1 MKKILLLTI
10 SLLLI
15 LSMAIGFSSCNK
27 KKKGD
32 DDAVFVL
39 DTSEF
44 NSVVVYGEELNLA
57 GLKLRDSNG
66 GVVDVESDMVG
77 HIDTSTAGTH
87 TFEVHFNGQ
96 TFTVEYTVKYQIIFI
111 VNGVETEQLVVDAS
125 EVIVPM
131 TPQIVGKQFDRWSIV
146 IPDTLTENLR
156 IEAIYKTLSSDR
168 EDIHTWTGSGK
179 INLEGYAAE
188 GAAIKLQVTDLN
200 GTVLDASVASIDTS
214 INKIVYTLGSY
225 EGIIVSI
232 SGENGQVMSKSWQI
246 LSADTPE
253 ISVAL
258 DAGLNAIGF
267 YYQEE
272 KRTFKIGTGG
282 SAVKFVY
289 SVELSNNNVTSASK
303 DLEKGYLGI
312 TPERLGVTKLIL
324 TATNAGN
331 EDEKISIESY
341 VVVQPYAGFI
351 VEHNGM
357 GGNSLEDVWTVG
369 RVNVEGLGNLKV
381 TVAGNVGEGFW
392 ENVVFNTTSSYLGVN
407 SVAGQNGIG
416 SLSFGDTWVS
426 GKVEDIQVYATFK
439 PVVDNVTLIY
449 NSNDTIPD
457 SNELEKVPGFRSSAV
472 SALRYVHDGVNVT
485 TYDQLWAETNKATP
499 SPIVLQGNI
508 KEDFSATNH
517 TVMQSTYDITYYEN
531 VGQDAYINV
540 LIQFKNNVYGNGY
553 EINAQNATIGML
565 DNTGTPKSDSL
576 FKGPLY
582 FVALANGAINVK
594 AQDNIVFGVYENVTL
609 NNVTLKSCDLSVD
622 SETGTVDLTE
632 LDYAGTTV
640 EVLGDNVNIEY
651 SRLMNGR
658 TILRIFG
665 DDDNAEQEIHVNVKN
680 TLLKGSREFNARIGS
695 NRFYKD
701 ESTASPMLPGDTVRE
716 KAYYK
721 SKKEYANWSAE
732 QKAAYDDKYINTYV
746 VFENVVLEDA
756 GIFAIGMDTHFSG
769 PLLNGK
775 GDDLYGAELLKY
787 WHDLAKTSYGAKL
800 TLQDD
805 VRIYTWKNIEDVDS
819 STLIENIEGSG
830 LKKMDFN
837 IKEII
842 KETVKTQENTYKNLF
857 FNYEGVDYVHAGIAY
872 FGGGKNYS
880 IVENNISAENSL
892 GTFSTYETR
901 LSLVGHA
908 TLEYAAGS
916 EYFHFMVYD
925 KVSGF
930 TYLDQENLSNK
941 YDCLRGK

>member
-111 VNGVETEQLVVDAS
+111 VDGIETEQLVVDAS

-200 GTVLDASVASIDTS
+200 GTVLDASVANIDTS

-232 SGENGQVMSKSWQI
+232 SGEEGQVMSKSWQI

-439 PVVDNVTLIY
+439 PVVNNVTLIY

-485 TYDQLWAETNKATP
+485 TYDQLWAETSKENPAP
-499 SPIVLQGNI
+499 VVLQGNI
-508 KEDFSATNH
+508 KEGFSTTNH
-517 TVMQSTYDITYYEN
+517 VRVKSTYDTTYYDN
-531 VGQDAYINV
+531 IGKSDDAYINI

-553 EINAQNATIGML
+553 EINANNATLGML
-565 DNTGTPKSDSL
+565 DETGKPEDNAL

-582 FVALANGAINVK
+582 FVALSNGAINVK
-594 AQDNIVFGVYENVTL
+594 GQDNIVFGVYENVTL
-609 NNVTLKSCDLSVD
+609 NNVTLKSCDLVPHED
-622 SETGTVDLTE
+622 EMVHLED
-632 LDYAGTTV
+632 LDYTGTTV

-658 TILRIFG
+658 TVLRIFG
-665 DDDNAEQEIHVNVKN
+665 DDDNAEQEIHVKISN

-695 NRFYKD
+695 NRFYKA
-701 ESTASPMLPGDTVRE
+701 ENGRTSPTLPGDSGKE
-716 KAYYK
+716 YYA
-721 SKKEYANWSAE
+721 KKEYNTWSDE
-732 QKAAYDDKYINTYV
+732 KKATYDDKFINTYV
-746 VFENVVLEDA
+746 VFENVVFEDA
-756 GIFAIGMDTHFSG
+756 GIFAIGMDSHFAG
-769 PLLNGK
+769 PLLNGQTHT
-775 GDDLYGAELLKY
+775 YGEELLKG
-787 WHDLAKTSYGAKL
+787 WNNLAKTSYGAKV
-800 TLQDD
+800 TFEED
-805 VRIYTWKNIEDVDS
+805 VRIYNWKPIDEVKSD
-819 STLIENIEGSG
+819 TLIESNVEGLG
-830 LKKMDFN
+830 LPDMTFD
-837 IKEII
+837 ISSII
-842 KETVKTQENTYKNLF
+842 KETVADQQNTYKNLLY
-857 FNYEGVDYVHAGIAY
+857 NYDGVDYVHGGIAF
-872 FGGGKNYS
+872 FGGGKNYGV
-880 IVENNISAENSL
+880 VENNITAANAL
-892 GTFSTYETR
+892 GEFSIYETR
-901 LSLVGHA
+901 LANVGKD
-908 TLEYAAGS
+908 TLEYAAGT
-916 EYFHFMVYD
+916 EYFYFMVYD
-925 KVSGF
+925 AVSDF